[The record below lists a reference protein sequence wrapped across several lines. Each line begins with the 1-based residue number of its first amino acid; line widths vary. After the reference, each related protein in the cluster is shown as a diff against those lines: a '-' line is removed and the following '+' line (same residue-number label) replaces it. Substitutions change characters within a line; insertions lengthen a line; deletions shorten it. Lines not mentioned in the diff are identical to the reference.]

1 MPVSALERFDA
12 WVDDLDEVLT
22 NATNPEL
29 SELYDPVTVSAIDA
43 RTGEPSAKRRAPRW
57 RGGAA
62 AVTMAVGVVQGL
74 RDVVDDDF
82 DPIVE
87 IDEGSCDHRRR
98 AVTVHLVPGDP
109 AAGVAVVRRW
119 LL

>member
-1 MPVSALERFDA
+1 VSALDRFDA
-12 WVDDLDEVLT
+12 WADDLDETLT
-22 NATNPEL
+22 SAADPEL
-29 SELYDPVTVSAIDA
+29 SDLYDPVTVSAIDG
-43 RTGEPSAKRRAPRW
+43 RTGEPSETRRAPRW

-62 AVTMAVGVVQGL
+62 AGAMAVGVMQGL
-74 RDVVDDDF
+74 RDVVDDGS

-87 IDEGSCDHRRR
+87 IDQDQCDHRRQ

-109 AAGVAVVRRW
+109 AAGVAVIRRW

>member
-1 MPVSALERFDA
+1 
-12 WVDDLDEVLT
+12 
-22 NATNPEL
+22 
-29 SELYDPVTVSAIDA
+29 
-43 RTGEPSAKRRAPRW
+43 
-57 RGGAA
+57 
-62 AVTMAVGVVQGL
+62 L